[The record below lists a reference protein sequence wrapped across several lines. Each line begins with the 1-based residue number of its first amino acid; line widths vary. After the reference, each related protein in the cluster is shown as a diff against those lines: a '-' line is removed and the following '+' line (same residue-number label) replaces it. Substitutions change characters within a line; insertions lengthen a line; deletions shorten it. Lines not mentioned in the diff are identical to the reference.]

1 MLTRPVNSDQAVHI
15 LEMDG
20 IDRLEGIIAAG
31 EFSASGNSGD
41 LILRDLLTI
50 RLAQTFSH
58 MGVHGPKAFAYAEAV
73 LDSRLP
79 HDHESLLEW
88 IENENQ
94 ELFCSIADDQLTR
107 IFLRSQ
113 DGKKEVDVGAVRPE
127 LFPTTRCEVNV
138 FRAIRPVIFKAR
150 RVFETKAVSGA

>member
-20 IDRLEGIIAAG
+20 VERLQGIVRAG
-31 EFSASGNSGD
+31 EFRATGNGEN
-41 LILRDLLTI
+41 LVLKDLLTI
-50 RLAQTFSH
+50 RLAQIFSH
-58 MGVHGPKAFAYAEAV
+58 MGVPVPKAFAYAEAV

-79 HDHESLLEW
+79 QDHESLLEW

-107 IFLRSQ
+107 IFLRSH
-113 DGKKEVDVGAVRPE
+113 DGQKEVDVGAVRPE

-138 FRAIRPVIFKAR
+138 FRAIRPVVFKAR
-150 RVFETKAVSGA
+150 KILDAKAFTGT